1 MSAGTII
8 VGTGQAGFELAE
20 SLRAGGY
27 NDAITLIGE
36 ETQLPYQRPPLSKGF
51 VLDKTGLDEIEL
63 RPQEYYPNHNIE
75 LLVGT
80 RVVAIDRK
88 ERRVELDDGRSRPY
102 EWLVLAIGARNRR
115 LAIGGSDLDGVL
127 YLRTLEESTV
137 LKARL
142 GNARHVTIIGG
153 GFIGLE
159 VAAVARTLGKT
170 VTVLEMQPRLMP
182 RVVAPEISAFYEA
195 LHSANGVKVLC
206 GAVACQIVADG
217 GKIGAVALDH
227 GGPVPADL
235 VVVGIG
241 VQPNVEPATT
251 ADLPVDNGIV
261 VDEYLRTADPRI
273 FAIGDCAAHPNP
285 FAGARIRLES
295 VQNAADQGRSVAA
308 GILGDPKPYNV
319 VPWFWT
325 DQYDVR
331 LQMAGLSN
339 GYDQSVMRGDP
350 ETKKFSMFY
359 FKGDRLVAVDSVNRP
374 ADHIHARRLLAVH
387 VPVTPKQA
395 ADGSVDLKSLGR

>member
-182 RVVAPEISAFYEA
+182 RVVAPEISAFYET

-206 GAVACQIVADG
+206 GAVACEIVADG
-217 GKIGAVALDH
+217 GKIGAVVLDH

-235 VVVGIG
+235 VVAGIG

-308 GILGDPKPYNV
+308 SILGDPKPYNV

-339 GYDQSVMRGDP
+339 GYDRSVMRGDP

-359 FKGDRLVAVDSVNRP
+359 FKGDRLIAVDSINRP
-374 ADHIHARRLLAVH
+374 ADHIHARRLLAAH
-387 VPVTPKQA
+387 VPITPEQA

>member
-1 MSAGTII
+1 MGGGTVI

-27 NDAITLIGE
+27 KDAITLIGE

-63 RPQEYYPNHNIE
+63 RPRAFYHNHHIE

-88 ERRVELDDGRSRPY
+88 ARQVELATGGSRAY

-115 LAIGGSDLDGVL
+115 LAITGSDLDGVL
-127 YLRTLEESTV
+127 YLRTLGESTV

-142 GNARHVTIIGG
+142 GTARHVTIIGG

-170 VTVLEMQPRLMP
+170 VTVLEMQSRLMP
-182 RVVAPEISAFYEA
+182 RVVAPEISAFYAA
-195 LHSANGVKVLC
+195 LHAAHGVTVVC
-206 GAVACQIVADG
+206 GAVACEIAGDG
-217 GKIGAVALDH
+217 GKIDAVLLNHGATL
-227 GGPVPADL
+227 PADV

-241 VQPNVEPATT
+241 VQPNVELAAT
-251 ADLPVDNGIV
+251 AGLPVDNGII
-261 VDEYLRTADPRI
+261 VDKHLRTADPHI
-273 FAIGDCAAHPNP
+273 FAIGDCAAYPNP
-285 FAGARIRLES
+285 FADGRIRLES
-295 VQNAADQGRSVAA
+295 VQNAADHGRCVAA
-308 GILGDPKPYNV
+308 NILGDPKPYNV

-331 LQMAGLSN
+331 LQMAGLSS
-339 GYDQSVMRGDP
+339 GYDRSVMRGDP
-350 ETKKFSMFY
+350 ETRKFSMFY
-359 FKGDRLVAVDSVNRP
+359 FKGDRLVAVDSINRP
-374 ADHIHARRLLAVH
+374 ADHIHARRLLAAH
-387 VPVTPKQA
+387 VPVTPAQA
-395 ADGSVDLKSLGR
+395 ADASVDLKSLGR